1 MKELELT
8 LRLQDIHDLFT
19 PPALTPFS
27 DGYHEHSLKAGVE
40 HILGELYAHP
50 SAGRINLT
58 VLLPEDRITPGLH
71 RETQQAIERY
81 ANARIT
87 AARHEVNKVWYQGTR
102 ALPVAVVGL
111 LILIQGSL
119 PLMEARSYWLQVLG
133 NGLNVAGWVAVWF
146 PLDALIF
153 QVWLSRQEKR
163 AYRVLQNTQV
173 AVRPDA

>member
-8 LRLQDIHDLFT
+8 LRLHDIRDLFA

-27 DGYHEHSLKAGVE
+27 DDYYEHSLRAGVE
-40 HILGELYAHP
+40 HIMGELYAHP
-50 SAGRINLT
+50 SADRIHLT
-58 VLLPEDRITPGLH
+58 IVLPEDRITPGLD
-71 RETQQAIERY
+71 RQTQQAIERY

-102 ALPVAVVGL
+102 ALPVAVIGL

-153 QVWLSRQEKR
+153 QVWLTRQDKR
-163 AYRVLQNTQV
+163 AYRILQTTRV
-173 AVRPDA
+173 EIHLDA